1 MVYGDGGVGKTT
13 LVVEFLHR
21 MLEGK
26 TSAEWRPELITFYT
40 AKKTRW
46 GLQGLEHISAQDVG
60 VADVA
65 VEIARMLS
73 KPSLDR
79 SWFDKNPKD
88 VVQKLASLQ
97 AELKISRDSHLIIL
111 DNTETMA
118 KSDADIHA
126 LAQQINELSKRVGR
140 IILTSRRRES
150 LEAHPIQTESWSKEE
165 GAEFLKKR
173 GAKLGCTSILQAGVS
188 TLQKYSKLLVNKP
201 IALEVFVQAASSP
214 GVGLDNAFQR
224 VQRMQRQDLGQFL
237 YDDAWGRLSP
247 ELRHVLL
254 LMSRVGD
261 THDQYMMQLCCHRA
275 NVTMVAANDAIEE
288 SKGIATISRFEGSL
302 QIAFNPE
309 FFNYCSERTELLNGT
324 EHPTDDDVDWV
335 KRRYREFI
343 DSSSAQV
350 HDRSMKAYRVPSA
363 RAAWKCFTE
372 GNNQNLAWE
381 YYENAILEDPENG
394 WLFDRYAYSLFTL
407 KHYELALK
415 HSKHAVMLLPRDAEA
430 WFTKGIIE
438 SRQGQTQQAI
448 EDLDKAASF
457 GKLKHLCELQ
467 KAYAYVYASPKQL
480 GEARACLNM
489 ALKLSPKDKFLDRF
503 ISEATRFQRR
513 WFPE

>member
-1 MVYGDGGVGKTT
+1 VELDALADWVNDSDSRKCMVYGDGGVGKTT

-150 LEAHPIQTESWSKEE
+150 LEAHPIQTES
-165 GAEFLKKR
+165 
-173 GAKLGCTSILQAGVS
+173 
-188 TLQKYSKLLVNKP
+188 
-201 IALEVFVQAASSP
+201 
-214 GVGLDNAFQR
+214 
-224 VQRMQRQDLGQFL
+224 
-237 YDDAWGRLSP
+237 
-247 ELRHVLL
+247 
-254 LMSRVGD
+254 
-261 THDQYMMQLCCHRA
+261 
-275 NVTMVAANDAIEE
+275 
-288 SKGIATISRFEGSL
+288 
-302 QIAFNPE
+302 
-309 FFNYCSERTELLNGT
+309 
-324 EHPTDDDVDWV
+324 
-335 KRRYREFI
+335 
-343 DSSSAQV
+343 
-350 HDRSMKAYRVPSA
+350 
-363 RAAWKCFTE
+363 
-372 GNNQNLAWE
+372 
-381 YYENAILEDPENG
+381 
-394 WLFDRYAYSLFTL
+394 
-407 KHYELALK
+407 
-415 HSKHAVMLLPRDAEA
+415 
-430 WFTKGIIE
+430 
-438 SRQGQTQQAI
+438 
-448 EDLDKAASF
+448 
-457 GKLKHLCELQ
+457 
-467 KAYAYVYASPKQL
+467 
-480 GEARACLNM
+480 
-489 ALKLSPKDKFLDRF
+489 
-503 ISEATRFQRR
+503 
-513 WFPE
+513 